1 MRIAVLSTVYKAT
14 PPVGYGGIE
23 RVVHTF
29 TEALIRA
36 GHDVTLFG
44 AAGSRCSGHTVELT
58 AYDSSVA
65 PSGINSRHDVISE
78 ETLYDAVCAE
88 HAREAFDIIHDWSFE
103 NLFVKRH
110 PERAPFVIST
120 CIPPA
125 PSYSRPNLVAC
136 SAAHASQVGG
146 TTRFVHYGLNLADW
160 QHGVRKTKELVHIS
174 KIARYKAQH
183 EAIRAARRA
192 RRPLAV
198 VGNIESKVYYWTR
211 VKPALV
217 RAGSS
222 VRYLGETRDTNA
234 ILRSAA
240 ALVQTPRWF
249 DAFPL
254 IVLESLA
261 SGTPVIAYATGGLPE
276 QIVDGLTGF
285 LCRDED
291 ELTTRMG
298 DIDGI
303 RPANCRAYAEEH
315 FAVERMV
322 SDYEALYA
330 AARDGERW

>member
-44 AAGSRCSGHTVELT
+44 AAGSRCSGRTIELK
-58 AYDSSVA
+58 AYDPTSA
-65 PSGINSRHDVISE
+65 PSGINSKRDVISE
-78 ETLYDAVCAE
+78 EALYDAVSAD
-88 HAREAFDIIHDWSFE
+88 HARASFDMIHDWSFE
-103 NLFVKRH
+103 NLFVTRH

-125 PSYSRPNLVAC
+125 PGYRRPNLVAC
-136 SAAHASQVGG
+136 SAAHAAQVGG
-146 TTRFVHYGLNLADW
+146 TTRFVHYGLHLADW
-160 QHGVRKTKELVHIS
+160 QHGATKTTELAHIS

-183 EAIRAARRA
+183 EAINAARRA
-192 RRPLAV
+192 GQPLV
-198 VGNIESKVYYWTR
+198 VAGNIENKFYYWTQVR
-211 VKPALV
+211 PALL
-217 RAGSS
+217 RAGKS
-222 VRYLGETRDTNA
+222 VRYIGETRDTNA
-234 ILRSAA
+234 ILRAAA

-276 QIVDGLTGF
+276 QIIDGLTGF
-285 LCRDED
+285 LCRDEN
-291 ELTTRMG
+291 ELAQRMTE
-298 DIDGI
+298 IYRI
-303 RPANCRAYAEEH
+303 RPADCRAYAEEH
-315 FAVERMV
+315 FSVERMV
-322 SDYEALYA
+322 TDYEALYGEV
-330 AARDGERW
+330 RDGQHW